1 MLTVVTVSQDS
12 GAVVTVFQAIG
23 AVFTELK
30 VSSAHCYYSI
40 TG

>member
-1 MLTVVTVSQDS
+1 MLSVCYSITDS

-23 AVFTELK
+23 AVFTEFK
-30 VSSAHCYYSI
+30 VSGAHCCYSI